1 MSEKRY
7 SMSEKQRMRLE
18 KRLEEVDKALS
29 AIGMEWFPNDPAAEA
44 SKLKAEKRSLEDTL
58 QYDDMVRAE
67 RIDEAMYNKE
77 ERELL
82 LGEPEEE
89 GEELV

>member
-1 MSEKRY
+1 MSGKRY

-29 AIGMEWFPNDPAAEA
+29 AIGMEWFPKDLAAEA

-58 QYDDMVRAE
+58 QYDEMVRAE